1 MLRSIGG
8 FITQTNR
15 SIVTMTARSFVSF
28 AKAQQIQYP
37 FNNNN
42 AQDILRSFPNDQKN
56 KSDVGLNISF
66 NAMKQA
72 NTTNNLDRDSSII
85 LPEQI
90 REEAASLKN
99 FSIKTGR
106 TVLVNNSDTASA
118 CRRLNGLVFANQ
130 IAIDRRK
137 QRFHMKPGK
146 KAEMK
151 RSQRHRKD
159 FMKGFK
165 RLMEVVKDAKRKGY

>member
-1 MLRSIGG
+1 MLRSLSGY
-8 FITQTNR
+8 ITQANR
-15 SIVTMTARSFVSF
+15 PLATMGTRTFVNST
-28 AKAQQIQYP
+28 KMQQIQYP
-37 FNNNN
+37 FNNS
-42 AQDILRSFPNDQKN
+42 AQDILRSFPSSQKN
-56 KSDVGLNISF
+56 KSDVGLNVSF
-66 NAMKQA
+66 NTMKEA
-72 NTTNNLDRDSSII
+72 NASNNLQRDSSII